1 MPPSVGPCVPEAA
14 DAFRRGTEVSPDDAG
29 AWRDL
34 GCLVAL
40 KNYREALVAWQ
51 KTAELNPEMD
61 VAKAI
66 AELEA
71 ATDDSEQIR
80 GLAMWAYW
88 CLERG
93 DFRPAEHYF
102 DSALELDPRRDVDL
116 GEKRHHFSRCWPEPM
131 GATRE
136 SGYRHWRGR
145 GSDSITE
152 EAPNRPRVRSGCAR

>member
-1 MPPSVGPCVPEAA
+1 VPEAA

-34 GCLVAL
+34 GSCLVAL

-93 DFRPAEHYF
+93 DFRRAAHYF
-102 DSALELDPRRDVDL
+102 DSALELD
-116 GEKRHHFSRCWPEPM
+116 
-131 GATRE
+131 
-136 SGYRHWRGR
+136 
-145 GSDSITE
+145 
-152 EAPNRPRVRSGCAR
+152 GC